1 MEIKTQN
8 HRNSQN
14 HDPRLRTLTWVLI
27 QREFISPDPNRISIS
42 STKSHN
48 SSNNKFDV
56 MEFTVVGEIKGADE
70 SGVSSMSPR
79 NILDCIKARHGFS
92 QSLQGFFF
100 FRNISPHSSIRRH
113 FITCCTLYKID
124 SVVDQPIKI
133 PT

>member
-92 QSLQGFFF
+92 QSLQGIFFPEYF
-100 FRNISPHSSIRRH
+100 PSFV
-113 FITCCTLYKID
+113 Y
-124 SVVDQPIKI
+124 
-133 PT
+133 